1 MRNIIYVKA
10 SDIDLAHAQG
20 MNNDHFW
27 KHHGNNKATYM
38 EIAERIPDVQKALD
52 SGNTVAELMQDP
64 ALKDTVKAYFF
75 TPNMIQ
81 VKQCADGRVFY
92 IDDGRHR
99 IHAAA
104 EFGFTIPVCV
114 VELESVP
121 TVPQC
126 LGNIWLHTST
136 AEMGLF
142 GLNRKVAIAVPAEWV
157 KEVIERGPQAVAN
170 MAALAIEERT
180 IVATSSKRIN
190 NRLGPN

>member
-1 MRNIIYVKA
+1 MKNIIYVRA
-10 SDIDLAHAQG
+10 SDIDLAYAQG
-20 MNNDHFW
+20 MNSDHFW
-27 KHHGNNKATYM
+27 NHHGNTKATYM
-38 EIAERIPDVQKALD
+38 EIAERIPAVQKALD
-52 SGNTVAELMQDP
+52 NGNTVAKLMQDP

-99 IHAAA
+99 IRAAA

-114 VELESVP
+114 AELESTPVA
-121 TVPQC
+121 PQC
-126 LGNIWLHTST
+126 LGNIWLQTST

-157 KEVIERGPQAVAN
+157 KEVIERGPQAIAN
-170 MAALAIEERT
+170 MAALAVEERT
-180 IVATSSKRIN
+180 IVSTSSKRVRN
-190 NRLGPN
+190 HLGLG